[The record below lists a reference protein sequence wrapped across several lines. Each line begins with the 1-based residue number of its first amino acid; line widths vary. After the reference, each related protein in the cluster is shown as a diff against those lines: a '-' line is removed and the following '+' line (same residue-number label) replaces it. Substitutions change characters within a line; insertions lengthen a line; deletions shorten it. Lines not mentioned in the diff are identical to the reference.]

1 MDLNLMV
8 IQVFQNS
15 ILHTLHYSDHTNAIL
30 CKYTFSWPLPSIVT
44 AQHFKP
50 EVQVV
55 QCDYFRYSFRYR
67 FSLDDQ

>member
-50 EVQVV
+50 EVQ
-55 QCDYFRYSFRYR
+55 F
-67 FSLDDQ
+67 L